1 MKTTIQDPADKPA
14 GSENSL
20 ERGSFP
26 APGEDTEG
34 GGAHPA
40 RTMPTPSAGGGSGV
54 SGVSGAKGVMG
65 GGRGSSGKY
74 DGVIGG
80 GDTTKHRGCMGD

>member
-1 MKTTIQDPADKPA
+1 MKTTIQDPANKPA
-14 GSENSL
+14 SGENAL

-40 RTMPTPSAGGGSGV
+40 RTMPTPSSSIA
-54 SGVSGAKGVMG
+54 GAKGVMG

-74 DGVIGG
+74 SGVIGG
-80 GDTTKHRGCMGD
+80 GDVTKHRGCMGD

>member
-1 MKTTIQDPADKPA
+1 
-14 GSENSL
+14 
-20 ERGSFP
+20 
-26 APGEDTEG
+26 
-34 GGAHPA
+34 
-40 RTMPTPSAGGGSGV
+40 
-54 SGVSGAKGVMG
+54 MG